1 MAEGALS
8 AWVAPAEQTPPGFES
23 PVCTATLRPQLLLGA
38 PQFWSFAMMVLFAI
52 GFLKRLWPLLP
63 LAVVL
68 QLIAVWGTAQEQHWF
83 QKIWRAS
90 RYATYYKP

>member
-1 MAEGALS
+1 
-8 AWVAPAEQTPPGFES
+8 
-23 PVCTATLRPQLLLGA
+23 
-38 PQFWSFAMMVLFAI
+38 MMVLFAI